1 MTRAPIR
8 RDDRYKKQG
17 LSERQQ
23 DYHIARKRMVEEQ
36 LRRGGIRDE
45 RVLGA
50 MAKVP
55 RHLFV
60 DEALWSQAYGD
71 YPLNI
76 GENQTI
82 SQPLMVGLMT
92 EVLGL
97 QGREKVLEIGTG
109 CGYQTAILCEL
120 AGETHSI
127 ERIARLSHRARR
139 ILYSLGYLRFQLR
152 IGDGSKGWPE
162 EAPFDAIIVTAAGPS
177 VPPVLLSQLADGGRM
192 VIPVGTEENQTLK
205 LYRRVAGKV
214 TEQVL
219 GGCRF
224 VRLIGEFGWK
234 EGG

>member
-1 MTRAPIR
+1 MIRESVR
-8 RDDRYKKQG
+8 RDRRYTKSG

-23 DYHIARKRMVEEQ
+23 EYHIARKRMVEEQ

-45 RVLGA
+45 RVLEA
-50 MAKVP
+50 MARVP

-60 DEALWSQAYGD
+60 DEALWGRAYGD

-82 SQPLMVGLMT
+82 SQPLMVALMT

-120 AGETHSI
+120 AGETYSI

-139 ILYSLGYLRFQLR
+139 VLYGLGHLRFHLR

-162 EAPFDAIIVTAAGPS
+162 AAPFDAIIVTAAGPS
-177 VPPVLLSQLADGGRM
+177 VPPVLLAQLAEGGRM
-192 VIPVGTEENQTLK
+192 VIPVGTEESQTLK
-205 LYRRVAGKV
+205 LYRRVAGTV
-214 TEQVL
+214 TEHVL

-224 VRLIGEFGWK
+224 VKLIGEYGWK